1 MNYEQEQK
9 LKGIQADC
17 AKGAAT
23 PYGMLNTSDQVEP
36 CRASLRERVMMN
48 LRRAERESNKALR
61 LRELRDLLE
70 KNPDVARILDLVEE
84 VRG

>member
-9 LKGIQADC
+9 LKAMQADC

-23 PYGMLNTSDQVEP
+23 PYGMLNTLDQDSP
-36 CRASLRERVMMN
+36 CRASLRERVAMD
-48 LRRAERESNKALR
+48 LRRAERESYKALR
-61 LRELRDLLE
+61 LRELSDLLE
-70 KNPDVARILDLVEE
+70 KNPDMARILDLVEE